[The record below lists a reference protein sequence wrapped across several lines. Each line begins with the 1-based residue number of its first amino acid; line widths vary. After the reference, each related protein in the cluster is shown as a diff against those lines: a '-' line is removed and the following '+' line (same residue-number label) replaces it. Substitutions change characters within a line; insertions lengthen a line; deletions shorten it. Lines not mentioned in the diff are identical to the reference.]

1 MQSVEKIEEL
11 LQITA
16 SNLQKLKSFKP
27 LQTDLLN
34 KKESKDSWSVLECIA
49 HLNRYSDYY
58 LPVFE
63 KHIEKAIYPSSMH
76 FKSGFFGGYFANTMY
91 PKPNTKKIKTFA
103 SMNPI
108 NSRLTIE
115 ELDLFESHCL
125 NHTIQILEKPK
136 NTDLNRVKVPISIS
150 KWIKLRLGDALS
162 VVVYWFKTL
171 KTSGKCIEKDGEII
185 LSMQVLVDCTNLI
198 FDI

>member
-1 MQSVEKIEEL
+1 MQSVEKIQEL

-115 ELDLFESHCL
+115 ELDLFESHL
-125 NHTIQILEKPK
+125 NRTIQILEKAR

-162 VVVYWFKTL
+162 VVVYHNLRHL
-171 KTSGKCIEKDGEII
+171 KQAENALKKMEK
-185 LSMQVLVDCTNLI
+185 
-198 FDI
+198 